1 MKLAPLAAVAFAIST
16 SAAFAADLEVPL
28 KAAPVAPPF
37 TWTSCYAGL
46 QAGGG
51 FGQTSL
57 TDSFGTIALAGG
69 TGFTSANT
77 GIDGY
82 LLGGQIGCDYQFGSN
97 WVVGFE
103 GSAGWGNISGN
114 TTVAIPGVPGD
125 SLNFTENTDLLTSV
139 TARIGYAWNDWLLY
153 AKGGAAWTGNRYSA
167 SDTAGALFAFDGLE
181 TRLGWT
187 AGAGIEWA
195 FSRNWSVKLEYDY
208 YGFGTRSVTFIDNT
222 IAMTSGPVN
231 INQNVQIVKLGLN
244 FHMFGATSGPLEW

>member
-1 MKLAPLAAVAFAIST
+1 MKATPFAAAAFAVLT
-16 SAAFAADLEVPL
+16 TATAFAADLGVPF
-28 KAAPVAPPF
+28 KAVPVAPPF
-37 TWTSCYAGL
+37 TWTSCYAGV
-46 QAGGG
+46 QVGGG
-51 FGQTSL
+51 FGQTTL
-57 TDSFGTIALAGG
+57 NDSFGTIAATGVV
-69 TGFTSANT
+69 GFTSANA

-82 LLGGQIGCDYQFGSN
+82 LFGGQIGCDLQFAYN

-114 TTVAIPGVPGD
+114 TNVAIPGD
-125 SLNFTENTDLLTSV
+125 SVNFTENTDLLTSV
-139 TARIGYAWNDWLLY
+139 TARVGYAWNDWLLY

-167 SDTAGALFAFDGLE
+167 SDTAGVFAFDGLE

-195 FSRNWSVKLEYDY
+195 FSPTWSVKLEYDY

-222 IAMTSGPVN
+222 ISMTSGLVN

-244 FHMFGATSGPLEW
+244 FHVFGATSGPLEW

>member
-1 MKLAPLAAVAFAIST
+1 MKVTPLAAVAFAIST
-16 SAAFAADLEVPL
+16 ATAFAADLEVPL

-51 FGQTSL
+51 FGQTNL
-57 TDSFGTIALAGG
+57 TDSAGTIAATGVV
-69 TGFTSANT
+69 GFTSANT

-82 LLGGQIGCDYQFGSN
+82 LLGGQIGCDYQFASS
-97 WVVGFE
+97 WVAGFE

-114 TTVAIPGVPGD
+114 TTVAIPGD
-125 SLNFTENTDLLTSV
+125 SVNFTENTDLLTSV

-167 SDTAGALFAFDGLE
+167 SDAAGLFAFAGLE

-195 FSRNWSVKLEYDY
+195 LSRNWSVKLEYDY

-222 IAMTSGPVN
+222 ISGIAGPVN
-231 INQNVQIVKLGLN
+231 INQNIQIVKLGLN
-244 FHMFGATSGPLEW
+244 FHVFGATSGPLEW

>member
-1 MKLAPLAAVAFAIST
+1 MKVTPLAAAAFAIFT
-16 SAAFAADLEVPL
+16 SAAFAADLEIPF

-51 FGQTSL
+51 LGQTNL
-57 TDSFGTIALAGG
+57 TDSAGTIAATGVV
-69 TGFTSANT
+69 GFTSANT
-77 GIDGY
+77 GIAGY
-82 LLGGQIGCDYQFGSN
+82 LLGGQIGCDYQFASN
-97 WVVGFE
+97 WVAGFE

-114 TTVAIPGVPGD
+114 TTVAIPGD
-125 SLNFTENTDLLTSV
+125 SVNFTENTDLLTSV

-153 AKGGAAWTGNRYSA
+153 AKGGAAWTGNRYTA
-167 SDTAGALFAFDGLE
+167 SDAAGLFAFAGLE

-222 IAMTSGPVN
+222 ISGVTGPVS

-244 FHMFGATSGPLEW
+244 FHVFGATSGPLEW

>member
-1 MKLAPLAAVAFAIST
+1 MKVTPLAAVAFAIST
-16 SAAFAADLEVPL
+16 ATAFAADLEVPL

-51 FGQTSL
+51 FGQTNL
-57 TDSFGTIALAGG
+57 TDSAGTIAATGVV
-69 TGFTSANT
+69 GFTSANT

-82 LLGGQIGCDYQFGSN
+82 LLGGQIGCDYQFASN
-97 WVVGFE
+97 WVAGFE

-114 TTVAIPGVPGD
+114 TTVAIPGD
-125 SLNFTENTDLLTSV
+125 SVNFTENTDLLTSV

-167 SDTAGALFAFDGLE
+167 SDAAGLFAFAGLE

-195 FSRNWSVKLEYDY
+195 LSRNWSVKLEYDY

-222 IAMTSGPVN
+222 ISGIAGPVN
-231 INQNVQIVKLGLN
+231 INQNIQIVKLGLN
-244 FHMFGATSGPLEW
+244 FHVFGATSGPLEW